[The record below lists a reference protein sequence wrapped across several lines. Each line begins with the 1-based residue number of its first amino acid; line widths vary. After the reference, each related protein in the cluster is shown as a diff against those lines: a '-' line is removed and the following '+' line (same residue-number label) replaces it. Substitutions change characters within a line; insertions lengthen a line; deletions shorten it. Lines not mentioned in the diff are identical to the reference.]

1 MRKTGLALY
10 TIFALLF
17 AGLPVFV
24 LKMSALGAAKYEE
37 FTLTPW
43 LWAAVGAVALCL
55 IPVTLPR
62 IPDWLAGPLWGCA
75 AFQYR
80 YHCFRLIE
88 PHMVMKYDF
97 GAVLD
102 SVEGAKLVK
111 EAIFTHW
118 AFYPRI
124 LEWWNENYGTGYPYH
139 DAVLFNLMVSGFT
152 VLLIYLIARRIWKRQ
167 RAAMLAAAIAFL

>member
-17 AGLPVFV
+17 AGLPLFG

-55 IPVTLPR
+55 VPVTLPK

-75 AFQYR
+75 ALQR
-80 YHCFRLIE
+80 RERCVSANQ
-88 PHMVMKYDF
+88 PHT
-97 GAVLD
+97 A
-102 SVEGAKLVK
+102 
-111 EAIFTHW
+111 T
-118 AFYPRI
+118 
-124 LEWWNENYGTGYPYH
+124 
-139 DAVLFNLMVSGFT
+139 
-152 VLLIYLIARRIWKRQ
+152 Q
-167 RAAMLAAAIAFL
+167 